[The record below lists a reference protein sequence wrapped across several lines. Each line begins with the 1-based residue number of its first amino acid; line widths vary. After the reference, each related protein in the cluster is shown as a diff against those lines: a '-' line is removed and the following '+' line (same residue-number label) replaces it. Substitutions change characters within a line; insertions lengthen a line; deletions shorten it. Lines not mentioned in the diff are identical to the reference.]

1 MLLGRSDVSEAASG
15 AAGRKVTG
23 RPQTKALASE
33 QSLPVSLPA
42 LGGARRGRAGRIVL
56 IRASLRRRL
65 RCRFKALPWWHRGE
79 EQPAVGLLPAL
90 PEGLAQEALLPS
102 PGPPGGRLR
111 SPPPAPVVRSGPL
124 ARLSQWGRGAWSE
137 WGH

>member
-1 MLLGRSDVSEAASG
+1 M
-15 AAGRKVTG
+15 TG

-33 QSLPVSLPA
+33 KSLPVSLPA
-42 LGGARRGRAGRIVL
+42 LEGARRDRAGQIVL
-56 IRASLRRRL
+56 IRASLRGRL
-65 RCRFKALPWWHRGE
+65 QCRLKALPWWYRGE

-111 SPPPAPVVRSGPL
+111 SPPALFPLRLWSGVGPSPASPSGAEGLGQSGGTEAVRPRPPIL
-124 ARLSQWGRGAWSE
+124 WAAWT
-137 WGH
+137 